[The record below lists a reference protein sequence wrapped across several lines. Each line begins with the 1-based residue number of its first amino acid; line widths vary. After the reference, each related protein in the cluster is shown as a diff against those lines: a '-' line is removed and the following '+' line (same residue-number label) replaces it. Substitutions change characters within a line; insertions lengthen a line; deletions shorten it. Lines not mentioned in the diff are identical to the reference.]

1 MPAALHKPKKYGTAR
16 RSGTLTKA
24 FRGSA
29 RAWDSQR
36 KPQGLL
42 MQQPTP
48 QHHDD
53 DDDSDDSFELESPP
67 ESPLAER
74 VASIQTTTAVSP
86 VKRLPI
92 RPASP
97 PTPIQDSSCAVP
109 VDLAPRQ
116 PLTQKRVN
124 HLNQLPSTPKN
135 RKSYARRESNRV
147 TKAEEVTV
155 CQSIAI
161 EAKVVENKEVTAIE
175 TQQEE
180 VVIID
185 REEDDLPSPEQTSI
199 KVRETFAVEII
210 SSRRSITPSI
220 VSNDIESQGEE
231 EEEGGQSEGAEA
243 MGFESDEDVEEEE
256 EDEEE
261 EEEEEDDFQEIEEYD
276 ETVFLSP
283 EKRGELHNEA
293 RRRGRAQG
301 PALALNDPLITGIT
315 ALNLHSPSI
324 TPTTSSGQDTTPTPK
339 TEKKKPKGLIT
350 PPPDEIPA
358 LHADSKVFTLL
369 PACDQQRIVSYT
381 EYLQT
386 ISADFSHIKKIGES
400 SFAEVYI
407 HKRDDG
413 RSVVLK
419 LVPLAQENNA
429 TEVLQELKT
438 TRALSPIPGFI
449 KYLGCQVVCSR
460 VPPELEAAWRV
471 WEVKNN
477 ERYSPTDRV
486 FGDTTYHAIIAL
498 EDGGCSLDEAR
509 WSTWDVPLEI
519 FRQTIKAFAQ
529 AERERE
535 FEHRDLH
542 LGNIL
547 VRDLK
552 KEREGRIGEDT
563 GVGRDLEITHAG
575 FEDVVVTMIDYTL
588 SRAKIPEEFGGGV
601 AYMDMEEGMFDVF
614 GLYQFDMYRMVRDE
628 VLQVAANAAGNGKN
642 GGRRSERINKPDWTL
657 HCPRSNVIWLHFLI
671 KRLIRS
677 DDGRRND
684 GKLRIWK
691 PSKAKKNQFDLACW
705 GQVMKIH
712 EVLDREVDEEWKFSG
727 AVDIERWCEEEG
739 LFEILDQERERR
751 RSESGEVIK
760 EKVEVVVSKEKT
772 KEVVRRSQR
781 LRK

>member
-42 MQQPTP
+42 MQQPTS
-48 QHHDD
+48 QQTDNNDD
-53 DDDSDDSFELESPP
+53 NDDSDDSFTLESPP
-67 ESPLAER
+67 DSPLAER
-74 VASIQTTTAVSP
+74 VVSIRTTTTKAGSP
-86 VKRLPI
+86 VKKSLL

-97 PTPIQDSSCAVP
+97 PASIQPAPCAIP
-109 VDLAPRQ
+109 VDLKPRQ
-116 PLTQKRVN
+116 PLTQKQDN

-135 RKSYARRESNRV
+135 RKSCARRESTQV
-147 TKAEEVTV
+147 TKVKDVAV
-155 CQSIAI
+155 CRSIAVETKI
-161 EAKVVENKEVTAIE
+161 VENREVIAVE
-175 TQQEE
+175 AQREEE

-185 REEDDLPSPEQTSI
+185 REDDDLQSAEPTSI
-199 KVRETFAVEII
+199 RVKETFAVEII
-210 SSRRSITPSI
+210 SSRGSITPSV
-220 VSNDIESQGEE
+220 VSDESQGEE
-231 EEEGGQSEGAEA
+231 EEEEVEE
-243 MGFESDEDVEEEE
+243 MGTESDEEVEDEE
-256 EDEEE
+256 EEE

-301 PALALNDPLITGIT
+301 PALAFNDPLISSLT

-324 TPTTSSGQDTTPTPK
+324 TPAKSTEQETTPTPK
-339 TEKKKPKGLIT
+339 TEKKPKGLIT
-350 PPPDEIPA
+350 PPPDEIPT
-358 LHADSKVFTLL
+358 LHAESKVFTLL

-386 ISADFSHIKKIGES
+386 ISTDFSHIKKIGES

-419 LVPLAQENNA
+419 FVPLTLENNA

-438 TRALSPIPGFI
+438 TRTLSPIPGFI

-477 ERYSPTDRV
+477 ERYNPTDRV
-486 FGDTTYHAIIAL
+486 FGETTYHAIIAL

-547 VRDLK
+547 VRDMK
-552 KEREGRIGEDT
+552 KEREGRIEEDT

-588 SRAKIPEEFGGGV
+588 SRAKIPEEFGGGI
-601 AYMDMEEGMFDVF
+601 AHMDMEEAMFGAY

-628 VLQVAANAAGNGKN
+628 VLKVAANAAGKAKTGS
-642 GGRRSERINKPDWTL
+642 RQSERINKPDWTL
-657 HCPRSNVIWLHFLI
+657 YCPRSNVVWLHFLI

-712 EVLDREVDEEWKFSG
+712 EVLDKEVDEGWKFSG
-727 AVDIERWCEEEG
+727 AVDIEKWCEEEG
-739 LFEILDQERERR
+739 LFDVLDQERERR
-751 RSESGEVIK
+751 LGEVRKK
-760 EKVEVVVSKEKT
+760 EEEVVAAVSKERT
-772 KEVVRRSQR
+772 KEVIRRSQR